1 MNIGQIIS
9 LTTKGYKPSD
19 IKELA
24 DLANDQPDVIKLA
37 ESQKSMEDVKAL
49 LELTKLPEPEAK
61 QADTPESEEPAPAA
75 EVLKENEKL
84 KEDLKKAQAQNTSK
98 DLSDNVPTQEELL
111 NSFLDTII

>member
-24 DLANDQPDVIKLA
+24 DLANETPDVIKLA
-37 ESQKSMEDVKAL
+37 ESQKSIEDVKAL
-49 LELTKLPEPEAK
+49 LELTHLPEPEAK
-61 QADTPESEEPAPAA
+61 PAETPESEETPPAA

-84 KEDLKKAQAQNTSK
+84 KEDLKKAQAQNASK
-98 DLSDNVPTQEELL
+98 NLSDNVPTQEEALR
-111 NSFLDTII
+111 SFLDTII